1 MTANV
6 ISRNVMREVDMTR
19 DLIEVLPPGGFS
31 RRRKVLELI
40 PWSAATLHRK
50 VAAGAFPRPVAL
62 SEGCTAWRNDDL
74 RPWIESRPPIPTRP
88 GRKGANA
95 HEKAA

>member
-1 MTANV
+1 MAH
-6 ISRNVMREVDMTR
+6 
-19 DLIEVLPPGGFS
+19 DLKEILPLGGFS

-40 PWSAATLHRK
+40 PWSPATLHRK
-50 VAAGAFPRPVAL
+50 VAAGKFPRPVAL

-74 RPWIESRPPIPTRP
+74 RPWIESRPPIPSRP
-88 GRKGANA
+88 GRKGANT

>member
-1 MTANV
+1 M
-6 ISRNVMREVDMTR
+6 MTR
-19 DLIEVLPPGGFS
+19 DLNEVLPPGGFS

-40 PWSAATLHRK
+40 PWSSATLHRK
-50 VAAGAFPRPVAL
+50 VAAGEFPRPVAL
-62 SEGCTAWRNDDL
+62 SEGCTAWRNDEL

-88 GRKGANA
+88 HRKGAST

>member
-1 MTANV
+1 MAH
-6 ISRNVMREVDMTR
+6 
-19 DLIEVLPPGGFS
+19 DLKEILPLGGFS

-40 PWSAATLHRK
+40 PWSPATLHRK
-50 VAAGAFPRPVAL
+50 VAAGEFPRPVAL
-62 SEGCTAWRNDDL
+62 SEGCTAWRNDEL
-74 RPWIESRPPIPTRP
+74 RPWIESRPQIPSRP

>member
-1 MTANV
+1 
-6 ISRNVMREVDMTR
+6 MTR
-19 DLIEVLPPGGFS
+19 NLNEVLPPGGFS

-40 PWSAATLHRK
+40 PWSSATLHRK
-50 VAAGAFPRPVAL
+50 VAAGEFPRPVAL
-62 SEGCTAWRNDDL
+62 SEGCTAWRNDEL

-88 GRKGANA
+88 GRKGASA